1 MNLLG
6 KLSWDAIPYDP
17 IVLGTLAVVAVG
29 GAALFVFMTLAKK
42 WGWLWREW
50 LTSVDHK
57 RLGIMYIILAFVM
70 LIRGFADAIMMR
82 TQLAVATNG
91 SEGYLPPEH
100 YDQIFTAHG
109 VIMIIFMA
117 MPFMIGLM
125 NIILPLQIGAR
136 DVAFPF
142 LNNLSF
148 WLAVSGALLV
158 NISLGLGEF
167 AMTGWVAYPPLS
179 GLEFSPGVGVA
190 DIGYRYNT
198 NRC

>member
-57 RLGIMYIILAFVM
+57 RLGIMYIILALYAYPWF
-70 LIRGFADAIMMR
+70 RGCDYDAYTARCGNQWLGRLFASAPLRPD
-82 TQLAVATNG
+82 L
-91 SEGYLPPEH
+91 
-100 YDQIFTAHG
+100 TAHG

-136 DVAFPF
+136 DVAFR
-142 LNNLSF
+142 S
-148 WLAVSGALLV
+148 
-158 NISLGLGEF
+158 
-167 AMTGWVAYPPLS
+167 
-179 GLEFSPGVGVA
+179 
-190 DIGYRYNT
+190 
-198 NRC
+198 